1 MLSSTHMKKSAFFL
15 AALCSGTLL
24 LGSCNSDKSADT
36 TATTES
42 APAATDSA
50 ATGDMAGM
58 DHSKMAAGTAGTS
71 PLTASMNDMMAKMN
85 ALKPMGNTDHD
96 FAHMM
101 LEHHKGAVAM
111 ADVELRDGKDATM
124 RQMAEK
130 IKADQQKEIG
140 EMEPIA
146 ERLDS
151 APTNYKPQDPADPF
165 TAQMKA
171 SMDGMMKKMP
181 ALVADPDMNFNMMM
195 TVHHQSAVDMA
206 KAELAHGKDTKLKE
220 MAKMMIDAQQK
231 EIQQFKDWHAKN
243 EGKMKS
249 AGTAYVCPM
258 NDGGQSD
265 APGKCPKCGMAL
277 EKKA

>member
-1 MLSSTHMKKSAFFL
+1 MKKSAFLL

-36 TATTES
+36 TATAETS
-42 APAATDSA
+42 TTKTDSA
-50 ATGDMAGM
+50 ASGDMAGM
-58 DHSKMAAGTAGTS
+58 DHSKMADGATGAS
-71 PLTASMNDMMAKMN
+71 PLMASMNEMMAKMD
-85 ALKPMGNTDHD
+85 AMKMKGNTDHD

-111 ADVELRDGKDATM
+111 ADIELRDGKDATM

-151 APTNYKPQDPADPF
+151 APTNYKPQDPTDPF

-171 SMDGMMKKMP
+171 SMDGMMKNMP
-181 ALVADPDMNFNMMM
+181 QLVADPDMNFNMLM

-206 KAELAHGKDTKLKE
+206 KVELAHGKDTKLKE
-220 MAKMMIDAQQK
+220 MAQMMIDAQQK
-231 EIQQFKDWHAKN
+231 EIQQFKDWHTKN
-243 EGKMKS
+243 EGKMKTS
-249 AGTAYVCPM
+249 AAVYTCPM
-258 NDGGQSD
+258 NDGGQSN
-265 APGKCPKCGMAL
+265 APGKCPKCGMDL
-277 EKKA
+277 VKKA

>member
-1 MLSSTHMKKSAFFL
+1 MKKSAFFL

-36 TATTES
+36 TATTTETTTV
-42 APAATDSA
+42 APDSA
-50 ATGDMAGM
+50 AKDMAGT
-58 DHSKMAAGTAGTS
+58 DHSKMADGASAGAS
-71 PLTASMNDMMAKMN
+71 PLVASMNDMMAKMT

-111 ADVELRDGKDATM
+111 ADIELRDGKDATM
-124 RQMAEK
+124 RQMATK

-171 SMDGMMKKMP
+171 AMDGMMKNMP
-181 ALVADPDMNFNMMM
+181 QTVADPDMNFNMLM
-195 TVHHQSAVDMA
+195 TAHHQSAVDMA

-220 MAKMMIDAQQK
+220 MAQMMVTAQQK
-231 EIQQFKDWHAKN
+231 EIQQFKEWHAQHAD
-243 EGKMKS
+243 KMKS
-249 AGTAYVCPM
+249 AGAAYVCPM
-258 NDGGQSD
+258 NDGGQS
-265 APGKCPKCGMAL
+265 AASGKCPKCGMEL

>member
-1 MLSSTHMKKSAFFL
+1 MKKSAFLL

-36 TATTES
+36 TATATTS
-42 APAATDSA
+42 APADTTA
-50 ATGDMAGM
+50 AAGDMAGM
-58 DHSKMAAGTAGTS
+58 DHPKMADGTAGTS
-71 PLTASMNDMMAKMN
+71 PLMNSMNEMMAKMD
-85 ALKPMGNTDHD
+85 AMKPKGNTDHD

-101 LEHHKGAVAM
+101 MEHHKGAIAM
-111 ADVELRDGKDATM
+111 ADIELRDGKDATM
-124 RQMAEK
+124 RQLAEK

-140 EMEPIA
+140 ELEPIA

-171 SMDGMMKKMP
+171 SMDGMMKNMP
-181 ALVADPDMNFNMMM
+181 ATVADPDMNFNMLM

-220 MAKMMIDAQQK
+220 MAQMMIDAQQK

-243 EGKMKS
+243 AGKMQS
-249 AGTAYVCPM
+249 AGAAYVCPM
-258 NDGGQSD
+258 NDGGQSN
-265 APGKCPKCGMAL
+265 APGKCPKCGMDL

>member
-1 MLSSTHMKKSAFFL
+1 MKKSAFFL

-36 TATTES
+36 TATETTS
-42 APAATDSA
+42 AKADTTAKAS
-50 ATGDMAGM
+50 DMAGM
-58 DHSKMAAGTAGTS
+58 DHSKMADGAAAGTS
-71 PLTASMNDMMAKMN
+71 PLTTSMNEMMAKMN
-85 ALKPMGNTDHD
+85 AMKPMGNTDHD

-101 LEHHKGAVAM
+101 MAHHKGAIAM
-111 ADVELRDGKDATM
+111 ADIELRDGKDATM

-140 EMEPIA
+140 ELEPIA

-171 SMDGMMKKMP
+171 SMDEMMKNTP
-181 ALVADPDMNFNMMM
+181 ATVADPDMNFNMLM

-220 MAKMMIDAQQK
+220 MAQMMIDAQQK

-243 EGKMKS
+243 AGKMK
-249 AGTAYVCPM
+249 ATAAVYECPM
-258 NDGGQSD
+258 GCEGSRSSK
-265 APGKCPKCGMAL
+265 PGKCPTCEMDL
-277 EKKA
+277 VKKS